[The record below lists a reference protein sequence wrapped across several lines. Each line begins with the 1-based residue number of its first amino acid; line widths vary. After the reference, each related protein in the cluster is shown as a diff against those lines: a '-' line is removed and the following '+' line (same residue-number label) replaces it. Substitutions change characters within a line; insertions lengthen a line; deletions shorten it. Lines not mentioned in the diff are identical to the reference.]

1 MAKKLIYTDYD
12 IDAVNNTLTLPGNI
26 RPQRMLLVTDVTNNA
41 IIYNF
46 ADPTLGFT
54 NFTYSPTQDITVYNL
69 TADLTALGCT
79 SDDTLQIF
87 IEEDHAKIGFEE
99 AMLDPVNKLRV
110 SNPGNLIDTDFEYGL
125 QGTKWETLQTVQNI
139 PTIYSSSGD
148 VPLEGL
154 QHITTTAGS
163 KVVRVTLL
171 LGAEIKLGD
180 PIVVQGV
187 TLSLAEGAFLI
198 TGVTSSAE
206 FYYEIDQ
213 AAPRSEDISGSYTTV
228 LLAKFFEGSS
238 LSIDESEGTGI
249 VTGAQAVNSRIT
261 VFTPEVHG
269 LNPRTKIYIRNTIG
283 PKLLTVINVTATAPD
298 GRPFVDISPALATSQ
313 TIDSTLI
320 TTRGGFLEFPV
331 VTWDWE
337 STYNKYLA
345 SADFDTVGNA
355 ITWSNHRLLDNYC
368 LVFQAQ
374 VRNQSTGGL
383 LDGTVYFVKVV
394 NANTIQL
401 CTDYGTLASVV
412 TLVDLDTTKGH
423 PRLGL
428 VYKIEQKADGARYT
442 AFFNRNNTVNTNG
455 ISSGVSDQTFSGSQ
469 ANYLVDITTTYGTG
483 RIPWQMSVSR
493 VDYTSNTG
501 LFASNGLWS
510 YYGSGTPTG
519 QLHQY
524 RVGAAGAGSGTQ
536 FPNLDISNVIFQGN
550 GISYNGVATSA
561 GRYYMGYG
569 LLPDAGLVSRDKFG
583 NATSNWGV
591 TLTWSGQ
598 HRPATLNLNHSGSD
612 LAAAGFGLA
621 GTAGARLVAFQSRTP
636 DSAYTTTLDT
646 YSNLP
651 NQRLNGRFGTGSLKY
666 TNIVTSTNE
675 FGFLNTNYGDA
686 GTQVFSG
693 NSTHVYYCMANDL
706 PANFRNS
713 IFKAAHGYANNDLA
727 EVTVNSYSTS
737 NRFSFVDNV
746 GAPVPIASSTFTCR
760 ITVITPD
767 LFRIQPTIA
776 PNTDDM
782 TDYPLNFTI
791 AVQKIN
797 PTYNSIFIANHKI
810 TTTSEGIFTAQGT
823 APSPLV
829 SGTTYRI
836 ARLNDNRVFFKQA
849 TGTGASAVTAAFGNT
864 TNNPADFNV
873 NFQTPLGL
881 NPSSATIT
889 KVEYRGDFA
898 RSTESLV
905 LRFYNSDGTTVNSSF
920 NIANVAPKAFSA
932 TFATATNW
940 TAKDVSALLR
950 TDGGQKGIRVQVDP
964 TGAVNAAPAGMT
976 NWWELRFTVQASSED
991 IVLSTTGSGAQTIS
1005 LTNQTGAYDGAY
1017 PIIEV
1022 PGAGSGKT
1030 FVVEAPF
1037 EVPKRTY
1044 SLTSVEVD
1052 TGNDVIT
1059 VSGIADHN
1067 LLLGEQIEYNNN
1079 GNASIINDEARYV
1092 IPISSTSFRLANSVA
1107 DANSGNF
1114 VQLLSPTGTHT
1125 ISTSNLIKG
1134 IAANGTVSATVNTK
1148 HFAGT
1153 STKFLTDFKKGDPL
1167 YTFVGGRMRAFTVDL
1182 VLTDTELT
1190 VLETVVATT
1199 TSQKYF
1205 VKTTVNLRPDGYNLH
1220 KSFDGGVDITAG
1232 TSPNSKIVRQ
1242 SRKYFRYQSGKGI
1255 QNSFAI
1261 NFSPAK
1267 TFAKLTYDAGT
1278 NLITAVT
1285 QEVHN
1290 LSLNERVTIQEA
1302 EVTTGTNFYNSTY
1315 LVDSIIDPFTFTVVS
1330 GGAILQSI
1338 ASGFPEYFRNEW
1350 RDSYIRAGMFD
1361 DQNGFFFEYD
1371 GQDISVVRRSST
1383 LQLSGVITATKAS
1396 QVIQGTNTSFTSQL
1410 VVGDKIAVRGQSYK
1424 VVSIQSDTR
1433 LVVQPPYRGV
1443 TADQVKLTK
1452 TVDVKVPRTSW
1463 NIDRADGEGPSGY
1476 IFDPHK
1482 IQMCYADYS
1491 WYGAG
1496 KIRFGFKD
1504 TKGHVFY
1511 FHEFIHNNKLNESYF
1526 RSGNLP
1532 GRYEIENGD
1541 DPTASPTLFHFG
1553 TSVIMD
1559 GLFSDDGAYKFS
1571 AVSKPFVYANG
1582 TTGTVITT
1590 ANSQFEQVTIAGKR
1604 VWVYSIPV
1612 SAADAGKVIQGQ
1624 LIRDPGGILP
1634 TSAYITQVKVLGASS
1649 RIFTSF
1655 PATAVIP
1662 DAGAY
1667 LDIANAV
1674 TLTYGE
1680 LTATDLTRPLPII
1693 SIRLAPSVDSSLVG
1707 FLGEREIINRMQII
1721 LDSVS
1726 VTSSKEVDLYLI
1738 LNGAPSNLL
1747 FDGVGTPS
1755 LSQYI
1760 DHVTGDTL
1768 QGGVNLYVGKLS
1780 GGTTGNFELAG
1791 LVDLGNSILGGD
1803 GVFPSG
1809 PDLLTLLVQP
1819 TNTTGISA
1827 ASPLVVSGKLSW
1839 SESQA

>member
-1 MAKKLIYTDYD
+1 MAKKLIYTAYD
-12 IDAVNNTLTLPGNI
+12 IDATNNTLTLPGNI

-46 ADPTLGFT
+46 ADPTLGYT

-69 TADLTALGCT
+69 KADLTALGCT
-79 SDDTLQIF
+79 SDDVLQIF
-87 IEEDHAKIGFEE
+87 IEEDHAKIDFSE

-154 QHITTTAGS
+154 RHISTTAGS
-163 KVVRVTLL
+163 KVVQVTLDI
-171 LGAEIKLGD
+171 GADIKLGD

-198 TGVTSSAE
+198 TGVTSSNE

-213 AAPRSEDISGSYTTV
+213 IAPRSEDISGSYTTV
-228 LLAKFFEGSS
+228 LQAKFFEGSS
-238 LSIDESEGTGI
+238 LSIDESDGLGI
-249 VTGAQAVNSRIT
+249 VTDGAAGNSGIT

-283 PKLLTVINVTATAPD
+283 PKLLTIANVTATAPD
-298 GRPFVDISPALATSQ
+298 GRPFVDISPAITTSQ

-331 VTWDWE
+331 VTWDWQ

-345 SADFDTVGNA
+345 PADFDTVGNA
-355 ITWSNHRLLDNYC
+355 IGWTNHRLLDNYC
-368 LVFQAQ
+368 LVFQTQ

-383 LDGTVYFVKVV
+383 LDGTVYYVKVV
-394 NANTIQL
+394 NANVIQL
-401 CTDYGTLASVV
+401 CTDYGTLANVV
-412 TLVDLDTTKGH
+412 TLTSLDTTKGH

-428 VYKIEQKADGARYT
+428 CYKVEQKQDGQRFT

-455 ISSGVSDQTFSGSQ
+455 ISISSQGQTYSGSQ
-469 ANYLVDITTTYGTG
+469 QNFLIDITSTYGTG

-493 VDYTSNTG
+493 IDYTSNTG
-501 LFASNGLWS
+501 AFASQGLWS
-510 YYGSGTPTG
+510 YYGSGTPPG
-519 QLHQY
+519 QQFQF
-524 RVGAAGAGSGTQ
+524 RVGAVGAGSGTQ
-536 FPNLDISNVIFQGN
+536 FPNLDISPVIFQGN
-550 GISYNGVATSA
+550 GSSYNGVGTSA

-569 LLPDAGLVSRDKFG
+569 LLPDAGLVGRDKFG
-583 NATSNWGV
+583 NPTTNWGIQIF
-591 TLTWSGQ
+591 WSGQ
-598 HRPATLNLNHSGSD
+598 HRPASLNLNHSGSD
-612 LAAAGFGLA
+612 LASSNFGLS
-621 GTAGARLVAFQSRTP
+621 GTSGTRVVAFQSRTP
-636 DSAYTTTLDT
+636 DSSYTTTADA

-651 NQRLNGRFGTGSLKY
+651 NQRLNGRFGTGSHKY
-666 TNIVTSTNE
+666 TNTVTSTNT
-675 FGFLNTNYGDA
+675 FGILNTNYSDA
-686 GTQVFSG
+686 GAASFAG
-693 NSTHVYYCMANDL
+693 NSTHVYYLMAEDI

-727 EVTVNSYSTS
+727 EVTVTSYSTS
-737 NRFSFVDNV
+737 NRFSFVDNT
-746 GAPVPIASSTFTCR
+746 GAAVPIASATFGCR
-760 ITVITPD
+760 ITVITED
-767 LFRIQPTIA
+767 LFRIQPTVA

-782 TDYPLNFTI
+782 TDYPNEFNI
-791 AVQKIN
+791 IVQKIN
-797 PTYNSIFIANHKI
+797 PTYNSIYIANHKI
-810 TTTSEGIFTAQGT
+810 TTTTEGVFTTSGT

-836 ARLNDNRVFFKQA
+836 ARLNDNRIFFKNASGAGA
-849 TGTGASAVTAAFGNT
+849 TAVTAPIGNT
-864 TNNPADFNV
+864 TANATDFNV
-873 NFQTPLGL
+873 SFQTPLGL
-881 NPSSATIT
+881 NPSQATIT

-898 RSTESLV
+898 RSTEFVV
-905 LRFYNSDGTTVNSSF
+905 LKFYNADGTTVNSTF
-920 NIANVAPKAFSA
+920 NIGNVAPKAF
-932 TFATATNW
+932 TASWLTASNW
-940 TAKDVSALLR
+940 TPKDVSALLR
-950 TDGGQKGIRVQVDP
+950 TDGTKGIRVNVDP
-964 TGAVNAAPAGMT
+964 TSGVDRAPAGMT
-976 NWWELRFTVQASSED
+976 NWWELRFTINASSED
-991 IVLSTTGSGAQTIS
+991 IVLSSTGSGAQTVR
-1005 LTNQTGAYDGAY
+1005 LTSQTGAYDGAY

-1022 PGAGSGKT
+1022 PGDGGGKT
-1030 FVVEAPF
+1030 FKVQAPF

-1044 SLTSVEVD
+1044 TITSANVD
-1052 TGNDVIT
+1052 TGNDIIT
-1059 VSGIADHN
+1059 VPGTVDHN
-1067 LLLGEQIEYNNN
+1067 LLLGEQIEYSNG
-1079 GNASIINDEARYV
+1079 GNASIINDDARYV
-1092 IPISSTSFRLANSVA
+1092 IPITSTTFRLANSVQ
-1107 DANSGNF
+1107 DAVDGNF
-1114 VQLLSPTGTHT
+1114 VQMATPTGTHT
-1125 ISTSNLIKG
+1125 ILTANLIKG
-1134 IAANGTVSATVNTK
+1134 IAANGTVNATVNTK

-1153 STKFLTDFKKGDPL
+1153 STKFLTDFKKGDQL
-1167 YTFVGGRMRAFTVDL
+1167 YTFVGGRMRVFTVDL

-1190 VLETVVATT
+1190 VLETIVSTVID
-1199 TSQKYF
+1199 QKYF
-1205 VKTTVNLRPDGYNLH
+1205 LKTTVNLRPDGYNLH

-1267 TFAKLTYDAGT
+1267 TLAKLTYNATT
-1278 NLITAVT
+1278 NLITAFT

-1290 LSLNERVTIQEA
+1290 LSVNEKVTIQDA
-1302 EVTTGTNFYNSTY
+1302 EISTGTNFYNSSF
-1315 LVDSIIDPFTFTVVS
+1315 LVNSIIDPFTFTVVS
-1330 GGAILQSI
+1330 GGAMLQSI

-1350 RDSYIRAGMFD
+1350 RDSYVRAGMFD

-1371 GQDISVVRRSST
+1371 GQELYCVRRSST

-1396 QVIQGTNTSFTSQL
+1396 QVIDGTNTSFTSQL

-1452 TVDVKVPRTSW
+1452 TVDVRVPRTEW

-1476 IFDPHK
+1476 IFNPHK

-1571 AVSKPFVYANG
+1571 AVSKPYVFANG
-1582 TTGTVITT
+1582 TTGTVTT
-1590 ANSQFEQVTIAGKR
+1590 TGVSGFEQVTLKGKR
-1604 VWVYSIPV
+1604 VWVYSVPV
-1612 SAADAGKVIQGQ
+1612 SAADAAKVIQGQ
-1624 LIRDPGGILP
+1624 LIRTGGSTLP
-1634 TSAYITQVKVLGASS
+1634 FDTYITQVKVLGTSS
-1649 RIFTSF
+1649 RIYTSY

-1662 DAGAY
+1662 DAGIY
-1667 LDIANAV
+1667 PDIASAA
-1674 TLTYGE
+1674 TLTFGE
-1680 LTATDLTRPLPII
+1680 LSATDLTRPQPII

-1721 LDSVS
+1721 LDSAS
-1726 VTSSKEVDLYLI
+1726 VTTSKDVDMFLV
-1738 LNGAPSNLL
+1738 LNGAPSNLS

-1760 DHVTGDTL
+1760 DHDTADTV
-1768 QGGVNLYVGKLS
+1768 QGGVTLYVGKVS
-1780 GGTTGNFELAG
+1780 GGTTSDFELKG

-1819 TNTTGISA
+1819 SNTTGISGT
-1827 ASPLVVSGKLSW
+1827 SPFIVSGKLSW